1 MQINVT
7 ISLAPDEFAGDLA
20 GNATELA
27 DQILKAVGA
36 DEAKDGCHVQINDA
50 GSAGTAQTPFHVEG
64 KPK

>member
-27 DQILKAVGA
+27 DH
-36 DEAKDGCHVQINDA
+36 D
-50 GSAGTAQTPFHVEG
+50 P
-64 KPK
+64 P